1 MKIVGHTEVRERLRK
16 MKDRLPPSLLFA
28 GPEGIGK
35 KLAALE
41 FAREL
46 TGETRSLDLTQS
58 ISQTESLF
66 FVSPDGASIKI
77 EQVRDAIH
85 FLSLARDG
93 KPLVL
98 IFDQAHLIGPQAA
111 NALLKSVEEPPMGVH
126 FFFLTPSPS
135 LMLSTL
141 RSRSQVVRFAPLSN
155 DEVRTVLKSAQPELK
170 SEAWAIEMSGGSPG
184 AALELLRGG
193 DEAVSVTA
201 RIDEGV
207 PVHTGAVAYIKRNL
221 VTGIAAV
228 EIDNGS
234 SANPLLVQAPQGE
247 RYPVIAEGSSDID
260 KVATAVSRLSV
271 NGAQVLE
278 KMNALLSEDNQR
290 AIGRT
295 LANLDELSSHLAA
308 NKQSLDA
315 LVQGMRDASD
325 EFRFAGASISQAAT
339 RAEGS
344 IVGVGDHANTA
355 LKEAVVAM
363 EKLQRDATLIAARVQ
378 QFTDTGSLELTNV
391 SRDVRTS
398 ADALATAGQRLSE
411 PRAIL
416 FGPSRQQ
423 LGPGEKL
430 P

>member
-1 MKIVGHTEVRERLRK
+1 METEGRYTLVGTLVLAVVAA
-16 MKDRLPPSLLFA
+16 MA
-28 GPEGIGK
+28 
-35 KLAALE
+35 AALVWLAGGADRIAYQTYTLYFE
-41 FAREL
+41 KQ
-46 TGETRSLDLTQS
+46 SLDGLA
-58 ISQTESLF
+58 
-66 FVSPDGASIKI
+66 VGSPVKMRGIKVGIVDGY
-77 EQVRDAIH
+77 
-85 FLSLARDG
+85 
-93 KPLVL
+93 
-98 IFDQAHLIGPQAA
+98 
-111 NALLKSVEEPPMGVH
+111 
-126 FFFLTPSPS
+126 
-135 LMLSTL
+135 
-141 RSRSQVVRFAPLSN
+141 RFA
-155 DEVRTVLKSAQPELK
+155 
-170 SEAWAIEMSGGSPG
+170 
-184 AALELLRGG
+184 RGG

-234 SANPLLVQAPQGE
+234 STNPLLVQAPQGE

-344 IVGVGDHANTA
+344 IVGVGDHANAA